1 MIEAIKVAKEYWTET
16 GRVRAVDGISLTVL
30 PGQRIGVLGDN
41 GSGKSTLIRL
51 VGGVELP
58 TSGKIIRQMSVSW
71 PLAYRGG
78 LHQDLSG
85 YSNLRFLSRIYDRA
99 YDDLCAY
106 VEDFTELGNRLKD
119 PVYTYS
125 AGMRAKLSFAVSFA
139 IEFDCYLI
147 DEIIA
152 VGDQRFR
159 RKCREELFEKRHD
172 RALLMVSH
180 QFATIEQACDIG
192 ILIKEGRHVDT
203 FDIKADHKWR
213 QYAKRE
219 RNARQLQS

>member
-1 MIEAIKVAKEYWTET
+1 MIEVIDLAKEYRTET
-16 GRVRAVDGISLTVL
+16 GRVRALDGVSLTVHS
-30 PGQRIGVLGDN
+30 GQRIGVLGNN

-58 TSGKIIRQMSVSW
+58 TEGKVLRRMSVSW

-78 LHQDLSG
+78 LHPDLSG
-85 YSNLRFLSRIYDRA
+85 YNNLRFLSRIYDRPFN
-99 YDDLCAY
+99 DICAY
-106 VEDFTELGNRLKD
+106 VEDFTELGKRLKD
-119 PVYTYS
+119 PIYTYS
-125 AGMRAKLSFAVSFA
+125 SGMRAKLSFGISFA

-147 DEIIA
+147 DEIFA

-159 RKCREELFEKRHD
+159 RKCREELFEKRAD

-180 QFATIEQACDIG
+180 QVATIQQACDVG
-192 ILIKEGRHVDT
+192 ILIKDGRHVDT

-213 QYAKRE
+213 RYAR
-219 RNARQLQS
+219 AQ

>member
-1 MIEAIKVAKEYWTET
+1 MIETVNLTKEYRTDT
-16 GRVRAVDGISLTVL
+16 GKVVALDGVSIQIR
-30 PGQRIGVLGDN
+30 PGQRIGVLGEN

-51 VGGVELP
+51 IGGVEMP
-58 TSGKIIRQMSVSW
+58 SKGKIVRRMSVSW

-78 LHQDLSG
+78 LHPDLSG
-85 YSNLRFLSRIYDRA
+85 VNNLRFLSRIYDRPFEEV
-99 YDDLCAY
+99 YAY

-125 AGMRAKLSFAVSFA
+125 SGMRAKLSFGICFA

-159 RKCREELFEKRHD
+159 RKCREELFEKRRD

-180 QFATIEQACDIG
+180 QPATIQQSCDIG
-192 ILIKEGRHVDT
+192 ILISEGRLVDK
-203 FDIKADHKWR
+203 FDIAADHKWR
-213 QYAKRE
+213 QHVRRA
-219 RNARQLQS
+219 RNAGER

>member
-1 MIEAIKVAKEYWTET
+1 MIEILDLGKEYRTDT
-16 GRVRAVDGISLTVL
+16 GRVCALDGVSLTVF

-58 TSGKIIRQMSVSW
+58 SRGKIVRRMSVSW

-78 LHQDLSG
+78 LHPDLSG
-85 YSNLRFLSRIYDRA
+85 YNNLRFLSRIYDRPF
-99 YDDLCAY
+99 DDLYAY
-106 VEDFTELGNRLKD
+106 VEDFTELGKRLRD
-119 PVYTYS
+119 PVSTYS
-125 AGMRAKLSFAVSFA
+125 SGMRAKLSFGISFA

-159 RKCREELFEKRHD
+159 RKCREELFEKRRD

-180 QFATIEQACDIG
+180 QVATIQQACEIG
-192 ILIKEGRHVDT
+192 ILISEGRLVDT
-203 FDIKADHKWR
+203 FDIEADHKWR
-213 QYAKRE
+213 HYVRRSK
-219 RNARQLQS
+219 NAGEH